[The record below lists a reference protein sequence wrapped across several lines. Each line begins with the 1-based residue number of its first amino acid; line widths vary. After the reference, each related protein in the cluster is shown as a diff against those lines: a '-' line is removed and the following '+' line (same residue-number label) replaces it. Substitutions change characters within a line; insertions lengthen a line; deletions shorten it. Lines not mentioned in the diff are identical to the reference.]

1 MGRSR
6 GRRWSRREFL
16 TLSGGGIVAVAA
28 GPLTP
33 AGAQSPATGA
43 TEAAGA
49 PSVAPS
55 PRSAFLSAS
64 QRVTLGAAVAR
75 IVPASGPGDWSAAD
89 LGVVDYIDNL
99 LAGFDRDPAA
109 GGIYPGGPYRTA
121 SAGGNGF
128 STFQILSEAKAIGW
142 RQQVVTW
149 RSLYTQGLVELDTL
163 AGGDFASEPTDA
175 QELIL
180 YSLDYEASPFFTALF
195 DHTMEGTYSHPV
207 YGGNQGYRA
216 WQWLGFGGDVHGVR
230 FPHTGSLGSWNTYG
244 GYAPEEIA
252 GPGTPSTQQP
262 VVTGPSTVRW

>member
-1 MGRSR
+1 MCRTRPPGDLAGSGRLAVCRSFGPPPCAPDGARPNLAVEPWHRLVTWAGQMGRSR

-33 AGAQSPATGA
+33 AGA

-128 STFQILSEAKAIGW
+128 STFQILSEAKAIG
-142 RQQVVTW
+142 
-149 RSLYTQGLVELDTL
+149 
-163 AGGDFASEPTDA
+163 
-175 QELIL
+175 
-180 YSLDYEASPFFTALF
+180 
-195 DHTMEGTYSHPV
+195 
-207 YGGNQGYRA
+207 
-216 WQWLGFGGDVHGVR
+216 
-230 FPHTGSLGSWNTYG
+230 
-244 GYAPEEIA
+244 
-252 GPGTPSTQQP
+252 
-262 VVTGPSTVRW
+262 